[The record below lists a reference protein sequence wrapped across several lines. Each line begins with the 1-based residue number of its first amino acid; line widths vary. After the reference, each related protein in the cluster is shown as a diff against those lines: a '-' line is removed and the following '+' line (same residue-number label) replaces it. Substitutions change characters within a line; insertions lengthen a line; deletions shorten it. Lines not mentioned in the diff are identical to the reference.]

1 MKELRLVK
9 GSLSPSFIVAKQNY
23 VGTVVSTA
31 KIIQFKLTAINS
43 AATISISGDGG
54 KPQNIPSGTTSSVIM
69 LKRSGIT
76 RIIISVKN
84 GGTTSPIEYI
94 LNLDHYYFEGKI
106 DTDGNGLINI
116 DTLEKLNAIR
126 YQLDGTGYRDSEDA
140 LKIAIGCPG
149 NKCKGYE
156 LMKDLDFQDA
166 ASYRDGNVNED
177 WTMSNRGGWQ
187 PIGDHEDSTKSN
199 PFTAIFEGHGHTIS
213 NLMINRS
220 NTDYVG
226 LFGYIKGGTINNV
239 GLSNI
244 DIKGGNR
251 VGGLVGRISYSNITN
266 SHATGDVEGNI
277 HTGGLVGI
285 KDHSTIMNSYAA
297 GNTTGTG
304 TVGGLVSGNS
314 YGTIRD
320 SYATNVVVAN
330 RYVGGLVGWNWS
342 SRIENSYATGF
353 VSGNSDVGGLFGDST
368 GGTITAS
375 YWDTQTSKQ
384 TSSDGGIGKTT
395 IELQG
400 PTSASGIY
408 DSWRAADWHFG
419 TSNQYPA
426 LKYAVGPDID
436 NPACG
441 SDEQQPAC
449 DTLLPLQRFVRLE
462 QLTVSPGTLQFD
474 PPTYDYNVTVD
485 QDVDSITLN
494 TTATGATIHIA
505 SDTSG
510 VEYNTMDTSSITIP
524 LTIAGDTIITI
535 ELTEG
540 EQRPTRY
547 TITVSHNIPDNSLPP
562 AIKVTI
568 GEDDQPIE
576 VDEIPVEEGQQVEL
590 DTNPSSCTL
599 VNVKCQLRIPVYSSL
614 LSDLNILNFTIPVDF
629 VEANQSTQKLVVVF
643 STQKDGEGENIT
655 SKETTFVV
663 SKIDNGSISIGQ
675 PTLAGSQLIAPNLL
689 GDPEGVQKS
698 SVEYQ
703 WQKRKAGGWV
713 DISEATAR
721 TYTPGDMSGGEE
733 YHVRISY
740 TDGQGYCY
748 GDGEGCAQAIY
759 SEATRGDIDMN
770 DDGLIEIRYIND
782 LDAMRYVRD
791 GSGYQ
796 KSSTASK
803 ITTGCPED
811 GCKGYELVVDLDFN
825 DNASYS
831 STSNKVMWTTG
842 EGWNPIGDKSNS
854 FSSTFKGNNHT
865 ISNLMINRESSRIGL
880 FAMMNSSALIDGVD
894 LYKVN
899 IKGNDYVGALV
910 GKNVGGTIKNSS
922 VSGDNNTTSTI
933 IGTLKKVG
941 GLVGI
946 NDNYTELNPITV
958 TVGKVINSFADVHV
972 IGVRPDSGDNGS
984 SVGGLI
990 GINKGIISNSYASG
1004 NVSGNEDIGGLVGQ
1018 NEGGEITNSYAA
1030 GTIAGTSSVGGLI
1043 GASYGTITHSYW
1055 DKTTNGRERSTDDM
1069 GKTTEQLQSPTTAT
1083 GIYSSWSEEIW
1094 DFGTNKQYPALKGD
1108 DGTLLAGQRLG
1119 LQSLELSDKAIL
1131 SEVFGNTRYSYI
1143 MFVAHGAETIQTTP
1157 TAADPDAEITL
1168 STSNDSNETTQE
1180 SGHHQ
1185 INLAE
1190 DTSTV
1195 TIVVKANNREVTYT
1209 FAVKRVE
1216 IQGGDNIMHNEGD
1229 SKVSLNASVV
1239 GDVINLDQIQ
1249 DDWRWEQIEG
1259 KPLLATTT
1267 TQRIQFPIPVN
1278 YVVGDAS
1285 SATVTL
1291 KVTGIFTRGDEMLE
1305 SSAEV
1310 ELTINKEDNGY
1321 LIRLLKA
1328 PRLEEATEQIGLHLV
1343 APDLSDYVSTNRET
1357 DPDNGINADKITYQ
1371 WQSLPPGS
1379 DSWSNIDTDGN
1390 EKTYKILPA
1399 SPFNTQYRVKLG
1411 YTDGQGHT
1419 RGIEDGGLV
1428 SQAITVRYFDR
1439 DNNGLIDILSAEALA
1454 AIRDQQDMAATT
1466 STVGCPEA
1474 GCEGYE
1480 LKAHIDL
1487 SGWGN
1492 WEPIGDTSNQF
1503 NAIFEGNHY
1512 TISNLTINR
1521 SVNGGS
1527 VGLFSTTARTAEIR
1541 NVGLLNV
1548 KITNTTGTIISSVG
1562 GLIGSN
1568 RGKVKGSYVIAA
1580 KGNVTEIS
1588 GTDKVG
1594 GLIGS
1599 NVGEVKG
1606 SYVIAKLIKGDS
1618 IVGGLVGFNSNTTIT
1633 ESYAIVKNINS
1644 RADSVGGLV
1653 GVTSGGEISNSYAKV
1668 DNIKKSNSFVCPN
1681 GSLMLVGKN
1690 DDATNPSEIIKSKM
1704 AGDCGAPPLFD

>member
-1 MKELRLVK
+1 M
-9 GSLSPSFIVAKQNY
+9 
-23 VGTVVSTA
+23 
-31 KIIQFKLTAINS
+31 
-43 AATISISGDGG
+43 
-54 KPQNIPSGTTSSVIM
+54 
-69 LKRSGIT
+69 
-76 RIIISVKN
+76 
-84 GGTTSPIEYI
+84 
-94 LNLDHYYFEGKI
+94 
-106 DTDGNGLINI
+106 
-116 DTLEKLNAIR
+116 R
-126 YQLDGTGYRDSEDA
+126 YQLDGTGYRDNENVP
-140 LKIAIGCPG
+140 KVAIGCPG

-156 LMKDLDFQDA
+156 LKENLDFNDA

-177 WTMSNRGGWQ
+177 WTMSNRGGWE
-187 PIGDHEDSTKSN
+187 PIGSFIK
-199 PFTAIFEGHGHTIS
+199 PFKAIFEGNGYTIS

-220 NTDYVG
+220 NTHRAGLFAHIRRGTIMNIGLLNINIKGRVYVG
-226 LFGYIKGGTINNV
+226 GIV
-239 GLSNI
+239 SSSR
-244 DIKGGNR
+244 D
-251 VGGLVGRISYSNITN
+251 SDITN
-266 SHATGDVEGNI
+266 SYVSGSVEGERQ
-277 HTGGLVGI
+277 VG
-285 KDHSTIMNSYAA
+285 SLAGTITNGTITNSYATSA
-297 GNTTGTG
+297 VEGISN
-304 TVGGLVSGNS
+304 
-314 YGTIRD
+314 
-320 SYATNVVVAN
+320 
-330 RYVGGLVGWNWS
+330 VGGLVGWNADES
-342 SRIENSYATGF
+342 QITNSYATG
-353 VSGNSDVGGLFGDST
+353 VVTGTGSNVGGLVGQNADESQITNSYAT
-368 GGTITAS
+368 GVVTGTGSNVGGLVGLNNSSNITYS
-375 YWDTQTSKQ
+375 YWDKETSQQ

-395 IELQG
+395 AELQS
-400 PTSASGIY
+400 PTTSGSTSTEIYYGWSAT
-408 DSWRAADWHFG
+408 DWHFG

-426 LKYAVGPDID
+426 LKYAVGPDTD
-436 NPACG
+436 NPVCG
-441 SDEQQPAC
+441 SGKQPAC
-449 DTLLPLQRFVRLE
+449 DTLLRGQQPDILE
-462 QLTVSPGTLQFD
+462 QLTISPGTLSHLFNPQRLD
-474 PPTYDYNVTVD
+474 YDVTVKHTID
-485 QDVDSITLN
+485 DITLN
-494 TTATGATIHIA
+494 TTATGAEISIA
-505 SDTSG
+505 SNTAGTEVS
-510 VEYNTMDTSSITIP
+510 TMDHSSVTIP
-524 LTIAGDTIITI
+524 LTITGDTIITI
-535 ELTEG
+535 TVSKDGVEQIYTVKVRHNLYDPNNYDPDKLPNVVLSNPVNIPEG
-540 EQRPTRY
+540 EKLKPDETLSNSNYEWQLISSISTIFAKGPEY
-547 TITVSHNIPDNSLPP
+547 TIPD
-562 AIKVTI
+562 
-568 GEDDQPIE
+568 
-576 VDEIPVEEGQQVEL
+576 
-590 DTNPSSCTL
+590 
-599 VNVKCQLRIPVYSSL
+599 
-614 LSDLNILNFTIPVDF
+614 DF
-629 VEANQSTQKLVVVF
+629 VEVGQETRELKLTLAARNDHGLDREEDIELTVRKV
-643 STQKDGEGENIT
+643 
-655 SKETTFVV
+655 
-663 SKIDNGSISIGQ
+663 DNGDAVIDAR
-675 PTLAGSQLIAPNLL
+675 LEGSQLSATITTN
-689 GDPEGVQKS
+689 DPDHGQSNVS
-698 SVEYQ
+698 YQ
-703 WQKRKAGGWV
+703 WQQQINDEWHSIARANAESYTIPAGTTDTTKYRV
-713 DISEATAR
+713 K
-721 TYTPGDMSGGEE
+721 
-733 YHVRISY
+733 VSY
-740 TDGQGYCY
+740 TDGQGYP
-748 GDGEGCAQAIY
+748 ETVL
-759 SEATRGDIDMN
+759 SEEVTYRDIDQD
-770 DDGLIEIRYIND
+770 DDGLIEI
-782 LDAMRYVRD
+782 
-791 GSGYQ
+791 
-796 KSSTASK
+796 STLEELNAIRNNLAGTSYK
-803 ITTGCPED
+803 TDEEEITAGCPVD
-811 GCKGYELVVDLDFN
+811 GCKGYELEKDLDFQ
-825 DNASYS
+825 DAASYRDG
-831 STSNKVMWTTG
+831 NVNEEWTMPG
-842 EGWNPIGDKSNS
+842 REGWQPIGDDSNS

-865 ISNLMINRESSRIGL
+865 ISNLSINREEGDYIGL
-880 FAMMNSSALIDGVD
+880 FAMINNSALIDGID

-899 IKGNDYVGALV
+899 IKGNDHVGALV
-910 GKNVGGTIKNSS
+910 GKNAGGTIKNSS
-922 VSGDNNTTSTI
+922 VSGDNNTTSTVV
-933 IGTLKKVG
+933 GTGQKVG

-946 NDNYTELNPITV
+946 NDNRTELNPITV

-972 IGVRPDSGDNGS
+972 IGVIPDSGDDGS

-990 GINKGIISNSYASG
+990 GINKGIISNSYAAG
-1004 NVSGNEDIGGLVGQ
+1004 NVSANKNVGGLVGRH
-1018 NEGGEITNSYAA
+1018 EGGEITNSYAT
-1030 GTIAGTSSVGGLI
+1030 GTTTGTSYVGGLAGLNSSGNI
-1043 GASYGTITHSYW
+1043 MHSYW
-1055 DKTTNGRERSTDDM
+1055 DTQTSKIKASVGGGGEGKITTD
-1069 GKTTEQLQSPTTAT
+1069 LQSPTTAT

-1094 DFGTNKQYPALKGD
+1094 DFGTREQYPALKGD

-1131 SEVFGNTRYSYI
+1131 NEVFGNTTYSYI

-1157 TAADPDAEITL
+1157 TAADPNAEITL
-1168 STSNDSNETTQE
+1168 STNDDSNETTQE

-1190 DTSTV
+1190 DTSTI

-1216 IQGGDNIMHNEGD
+1216 IQGGNNIMRNEGD
-1229 SKVSLNASVV
+1229 SKVSLYARVMNN
-1239 GDVINLDQIQ
+1239 VINLDQGNVPF
-1249 DDWRWEQIEG
+1249 RVKWEWMQIEG

-1267 TQRIQFPIPVN
+1267 IRNIEFPIPVN

-1291 KVTGIFTRGDEMLE
+1291 KVTGIFTRGDEELR

-1310 ELTINKEDNGY
+1310 ELTINNEDNGH

-1379 DSWSNIDTDGN
+1379 DSWSNIGINGDK
-1390 EKTYKILPA
+1390 KTYEIPHT

-1419 RGIEDGGLV
+1419 RGIVPGEDRLV

-1466 STVGCPEA
+1466 STVGCPEV

-1492 WEPIGDTSNQF
+1492 WEPIGDTNNPF

-1512 TISNLTINR
+1512 TISNLTINS

-1668 DNIKKSNSFVCPN
+1668 DNMTVNKADVCLN
-1681 GSLMLVGKN
+1681 GSMMLVGID
-1690 DDATNPSEIIKSKM
+1690 DDATNPSVIIKSKM
-1704 AGDCGAPPLFD
+1704 AGDCGASPLFD